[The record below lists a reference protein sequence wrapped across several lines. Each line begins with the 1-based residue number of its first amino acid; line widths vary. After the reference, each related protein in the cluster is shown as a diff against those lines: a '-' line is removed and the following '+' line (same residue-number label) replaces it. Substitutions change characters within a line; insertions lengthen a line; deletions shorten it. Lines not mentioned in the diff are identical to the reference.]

1 MQEKKNDLK
10 GDFNGGLNRR
20 EFLKVTGAG
29 IAAGTALGIGL
40 SPGAVFGSSELA
52 KEQILKVGTLSGDI
66 VSPMDPMFC
75 FWETPWLHFIYSGLV
90 RFKPGDEGLD
100 KLEPDLATD
109 YSLSDDHTIYTFKL
123 RKGVKFHKGYGECTA
138 EDVAFSFNRL
148 KSDPQ
153 STRKK
158 VYANVDKVEAPDDT
172 TVKVHLKKPNYFYLM
187 NIMAYI
193 SSRVVSKKAVKDLG
207 EKFKY
212 SPVGTGPFEVVEY
225 RSKDR
230 AIFKRHEEYYRGTP
244 IIEKIEWMFMPDL
257 NSRLMAME
265 KGDIHM
271 IRAVRSGDLVR
282 RLRSKGVTCDGYPGT
297 GGWVHF
303 NLYDDIFK
311 NKKVRQAL
319 FYATDREAI
328 AEYYGSVAVPMWGM
342 IPPNFD
348 GAKEYPDRYKYDPEK
363 AKALL
368 AEAGHPNGFSFSTD
382 ITRDSMRLD
391 VMEMCQAQWKKVGVN
406 MNLNMMEHAAFLHKV
421 RKGAMPVMI
430 QPGIKPT
437 IDSFLNTFFYGPSCS
452 REPTAILNCSCYGTA
467 MPGVDDMIE
476 KARLTFDANQRNAI
490 YSDIQDQLMEDVPA
504 IPVYNFVDHEARQP
518 YVDLGYEF
526 KVVFNYF
533 YRITE
538 KTRILKH

>member
-1 MQEKKNDLK
+1 MEKRKKDLK
-10 GDFNGGLNRR
+10 GNSNDGLNRR

-29 IAAGTALGIGL
+29 IAAGAAMGVGL
-40 SPGAVFGSSELA
+40 SPGAVFGSTELA
-52 KEQILKVGTLSGDI
+52 KDQILKVGTLSGDI

-75 FWETPWLHFIYSGLV
+75 FWETPWLHFIYNGLV

-109 YSLSDDHTIYTFKL
+109 YSLSDDHTIYTFTL

-138 EDVAFSFNRL
+138 EDVVFSFDRL
-148 KSDPQ
+148 KNDPQ
-153 STRKK
+153 STRKG
-158 VYANVDKVEAPDDT
+158 VYANIDKVETPDDT
-172 TVKVHLKKPNYFYLM
+172 TVKIHLKKPNYFYLI
-187 NIMAYI
+187 NLMAYI
-193 SSRVVSKKAVKDLG
+193 SSRVVSKKAIKDMG

-212 SPVGTGPFEVVEY
+212 NPVGTGPFEVVEY

-230 AIFKRHEEYYRGTP
+230 VIFKRHEEYYRGTP

-282 RLRSKGVTCDGYPGT
+282 RLRSKGVACDGYPGT

-303 NLYDDIFK
+303 NLYDEIFK

-328 AEYYGSVAVPMWGM
+328 AEYYGPVAVPMWGM

-348 GAKEYPDRYKYDPEK
+348 GAKEYPDRYKYNPEK
-363 AKALL
+363 AKKLL
-368 AEAGHPNGFSFSTD
+368 AEAGHPNGFNFSTD
-382 ITRDSMRLD
+382 ITRDSQRLD

-421 RKGAMPVMI
+421 RKGAMPLMI

-437 IDSFLNTFFYGPSCS
+437 IDGFLNTFFYGPSCS
-452 REPTAILNCSCYGTA
+452 REPTAILNCSCYGKA
-467 MPGVDDMIE
+467 MPGVDSMID
-476 KARLTFDANQRNAI
+476 KARLTFDATQRNAI
-490 YSDIQDQLMEDVPA
+490 YSDLQDQLMEDVPV
-504 IPVYNFVDHEARQP
+504 IPVYNFVDHEARQS